1 VNAARFSARDLPD
14 LSGRTAVVTGA
25 SSGIGIETAR
35 GLAAAGADVVL
46 AVRDTGKGERV
57 AAGIAGATEVRP
69 LDLADLASVRAF
81 AAGWS
86 GPLDLLVNNA
96 GIMAVPQGR
105 TADGFELHI
114 GTNHLGH
121 FALTALLWPHLR
133 GRVVTVSSLAAA
145 RGRIDLADLNWE
157 QRRYRPWG
165 AYCQSKL
172 ANLLFTYELN
182 LRLGEGGGGAIALS
196 AHPGF
201 VATPL
206 QRHTASRIQ
215 NRLLSPFTRL
225 VAQRP
230 AAGALPTLYAAT
242 QDLPGGAYV
251 GPDGG
256 SRMRTSPGAVAPPPA
271 AVDAGLA
278 RTLWQ
283 LSAELTGLNPD
294 RSGANVSGSNE

>member
-1 VNAARFSARDLPD
+1 MSAATWTAADLPD

-35 GLAAAGADVVL
+35 GFAEAGARVVL
-46 AVRDTGKGERV
+46 AVRDTVKGERV
-57 AAGIAGATEVRP
+57 ASTITGATEVRP
-69 LDLADLASVRAF
+69 LDLADLGSVRAF
-81 AAGWS
+81 AAAWS

-121 FALTALLWPHLR
+121 FVLTDLLLPYIR

-145 RGRIDLADLNWE
+145 RGRIDLDDLNWE
-157 QRRYRPWG
+157 RRRYRPWQ

-182 LRLGEGGGGAIALS
+182 LRLGEGGGSVVALS

-206 QRHTASRIQ
+206 QRHTASPIQ
-215 NRLLSPFTRL
+215 NRLLSPFTR
-225 VAQRP
+225 VFAQG
-230 AAGALPTLYAAT
+230 ATAGALPTLYAAA

-251 GPDGG
+251 GPDAG
-256 SRMRTSPGAVAPPPA
+256 SRMRLSPGAVAPPPA
-271 AVDAGLA
+271 ALDPGLA
-278 RTLWQ
+278 RALWQ
-283 LSAELTGLNPD
+283 LSAELTSLNGD
-294 RSGANVSGSNE
+294 RSSANLS

>member
-1 VNAARFSARDLPD
+1 MTATWTAADLPD

-25 SSGIGIETAR
+25 SSGIGVETAR
-35 GLAAAGADVVL
+35 GLAAAGARVVL
-46 AVRDTGKGERV
+46 AVRNVGKGERV
-57 AAGIAGATEVRP
+57 ASAIAGATEVRP
-69 LDLADLASVRAF
+69 LDLADLRSVRAF
-81 AAGWS
+81 AAAWS
-86 GPLDLLVNNA
+86 EPLDLLVNNA

-105 TADGFELHI
+105 TADGFERHI

-121 FALTALLWPHLR
+121 FALTELLLPHIR

-145 RGRIDLADLNWE
+145 RGRIDLDDLNWE
-157 QRRYRPWG
+157 RRRYRPWQ

-182 LRLGEGGGGAIALS
+182 LRLGERGGSVVALS

-201 VATPL
+201 VSTPL

-215 NRLLSPFTRL
+215 NWLLSPFTR
-225 VAQRP
+225 VFAQGA

-242 QDLPGGAYV
+242 QDLPGGTYV

-256 SRMRTSPGAVAPPPA
+256 SRMRSSPGVVAPPA
-271 AVDAGLA
+271 DALDAGLA
-278 RTLWQ
+278 RALWQ
-283 LSAELTGLNPD
+283 LSAVLTGLNDD
-294 RSGANVSGSNE
+294 RLTANLS

>member
-1 VNAARFSARDLPD
+1 MSVPRFTARDLPD
-14 LSGRTAVVTGA
+14 LSGHTAVVTGA

-35 GLAAAGADVVL
+35 GLAAAGAHVVL
-46 AVRDTGKGERV
+46 AVRDTAKGERV
-57 AAGIAGATEVRP
+57 AAGIAGAAEVRR
-69 LDLADLASVRAF
+69 LDLAELTSVRAF

-86 GPLDLLVNNA
+86 GPLDLLINNA

-105 TADGFELHI
+105 TTDGFELHI

-121 FALTALLWPHLR
+121 FALTALLRPHLR

-145 RGRIDLADLNWE
+145 RGRIDITDLNWE
-157 QRRYRPWG
+157 RRRYRPWQ

-182 LRLGEGGGGAIALS
+182 LRLGESGGNVVALS

-225 VAQRP
+225 FAQGP

-256 SRMRTSPGAVAPPPA
+256 RRMRMSPGAVAPPPA
-271 AVDAGLA
+271 ALDAGLA
-278 RTLWQ
+278 RALWQ
-283 LSAELTGLNPD
+283 LSAELTDLNAD
-294 RSGANVSGSNE
+294 RSGANVS